1 MAIGA
6 IAHRAR
12 CAASLS
18 THNSKL
24 SGVEPLSAEEGASV
38 PEPAPARAG
47 SWSGCCDLLGS
58 KKVWRG
64 AWYQW

>member
-24 SGVEPLSAEEGASV
+24 HGVEPLSAEEVALV
-38 PEPAPARAG
+38 PEPGPAGAG
-47 SWSGCCDLLGS
+47 LLSGCCELLGS
-58 KKVWRG
+58 KTVWRG